1 MAEPTT
7 KAKIVRALEDLPED
21 ATIED
26 AIERL
31 VFLHKIEV
39 GLEQVQE
46 GKTIPLDQVRDEL
59 RRRRQSAEGE

>member
-1 MAEPTT
+1 MSQANT
-7 KAKIVRALEDLPED
+7 KAKIIRAVEELPDD

-39 GLEQVQE
+39 GLKQAEE
-46 GKTIPLDQVRDEL
+46 GKTVSLDEFEARL
-59 RRRRQSAEGE
+59 KRRRQSKEST

>member
-1 MAEPTT
+1 MSNTPT
-7 KAKIVRALEDLPED
+7 KAKILRAVEDLPED

-31 VFLHKIEV
+31 VFLHKVEV

-46 GKTIPLDQVRDEL
+46 GKTMPLDEAIGTV
-59 RRRRQSAEGE
+59 

>member
-1 MAEPTT
+1 MPESST

-39 GLEQVQE
+39 GLKQVAE
-46 GKTIPLDQVRDEL
+46 GKTLSLDDVRSEL
-59 RRRRQSAEGE
+59 ERRRPSGQN